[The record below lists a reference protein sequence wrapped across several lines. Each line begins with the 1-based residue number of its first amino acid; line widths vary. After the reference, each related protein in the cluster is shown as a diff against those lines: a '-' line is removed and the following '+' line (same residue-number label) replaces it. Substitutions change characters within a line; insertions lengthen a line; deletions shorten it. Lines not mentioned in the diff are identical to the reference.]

1 MKSFSVI
8 ILLILTTSCKKEY
21 DANSCQN
28 LIFKQS
34 KGLNAAA
41 GTKANDFKKF
51 CKGKKVKITL
61 EQCKSATNYALTS
74 FSQVTEKKLKAKYGE
89 EVLNCL
95 NKGMIKKY
103 IKN

>member
-41 GTKANDFKKF
+41 GTMANDFKKF
-51 CKGKKVKITL
+51 CKGKNVKITL
-61 EQCKSATNYALTS
+61 EQCKSATNYVLTS
-74 FSQVTEKKLKAKYGE
+74 FSQVSEKKIKAKYGE
-89 EVLNCL
+89 EILNCL